1 MNFNDLL
8 NVGAVIL
15 GTIGGSG
22 VVILGFSNYIG
33 KLFAKRYEEKI
44 KASLQN
50 EINEYK
56 IQLDIL
62 KQITIRYSDKQ
73 FEQYSKLWSTLFE
86 LKALGDEL
94 WQRAT
99 PPRLEKFSRQLKSTK
114 TEIERASLFIEDSHY
129 QELVELIT
137 YFSEYQIGKSDL
149 ISYRQNQYYDEYQVN
164 QMIANNGD
172 KKTQYEGLITTIK
185 SDLKNQIRGDNN
197 QRH

>member
-73 FEQYSKLWSTLFE
+73 FEQYSKLWATLFE